1 MSMAKVLSEI
11 KEPRISD
18 LGGKG
23 YSLAVLFNN
32 RFSVPRGFV
41 IISDAFFKFLRDN
54 NLAKKIE
61 KLVSEIRKSNFQE
74 KSKEIRKLI
83 LGGKILGEIAL
94 EIEGNLKKLNCQ
106 YVSIRSSATSED
118 GQKASFAG
126 LHDTLLNMRPESKT
140 VLDCVKKTWE
150 SLFSERAVM
159 YRIRKRMR
167 QSEGMAIVVQ
177 EMIPAEVS
185 GVAFTVHPSDEKT
198 LLIEAS
204 YGVGDLIVS
213 GRVQPDRFALDRE
226 TLEILEKQIGNKS
239 KMSTCKGD
247 HIEVFDVRKEHAR
260 KWAILDEKIREIA
273 ETFLKVERVFN
284 YPQDIEWCL
293 SKDKLWLLQSRA
305 ITG

>member
-1 MSMAKVLSEI
+1 MAKVLSEI

-23 YSLAVLFNN
+23 YSLAVLINN
-32 RFSVPRGFV
+32 RFSVPHGFV
-41 IISDAFFKFLRDN
+41 IISEAFFKFLRDN

-61 KLVSEIRKSNFQE
+61 KLASEISKNNFQE

-83 LGGKILGEIAL
+83 LGGKIPEEIAF
-94 EIEGNLKKLNCQ
+94 EIEGNLNKLNGQ

-118 GQKASFAG
+118 SKKASFAG
-126 LHDTLLNMRPESKT
+126 LHDTFLNVRSESKT
-140 VLDCVKKTWE
+140 VLDCIKKSWG
-150 SLFSERAVM
+150 SLFSDRAVI
-159 YRIRKRMR
+159 YRIRKRMH
-167 QSEGMAIVVQ
+167 QLEGMAIVVQ

-185 GVAFTVHPSDEKT
+185 GVTFTVHPSDKKT

-213 GRVQPDRFALDRE
+213 GKVQPDSFVVDRE

-239 KMSTCKGD
+239 KMSTCRGGQ
-247 HIEVFDVRKEHAR
+247 IEVSNVRKEHAR
-260 KWAILDEKIREIA
+260 KWAIPDEKIREIA
-273 ETFLKVERVFN
+273 KISLKVENVFS

-305 ITG
+305 ITA